1 MIVTLTSKGQ
11 LTLPK
16 AIRDQMQLDA
26 GSKLD
31 FSIQEDGTLKARPMR
46 SVSSVF
52 GIVKPPKGTKPAT
65 LQELKDARA
74 DHVADK
80 YARVLRESRA
90 AGTGARKR

>member
-16 AIRDQMQLDA
+16 AIRDRLQLDA

-31 FSIQEDGTLKARPMR
+31 FSWQEDGTLTVRPMR
-46 SVSSVF
+46 SVSSLF
-52 GIVKPPKGTKPAT
+52 GMVRRPPGVPPAT
-65 LQELKDARA
+65 LQDLKDARA

-80 YARVLRESRA
+80 YERVRQESQRA
-90 AGTGARKR
+90 KAPSKP

>member
-31 FSIQEDGTLKARPMR
+31 FSIQDDGTLKARPMG
-46 SVSSVF
+46 SVSALF
-52 GIVKPPKGTKPAT
+52 GIVQRPKGVKPAT
-65 LQELKDARA
+65 LGELKEARA
-74 DHVADK
+74 DHVAAK

-90 AGTGARKR
+90 AESGKRKR

>member
-31 FSIQEDGTLKARPMR
+31 FSVQNDGSLRARPLR
-46 SVSSVF
+46 SVASLF
-52 GIVKPPKGTKPAT
+52 GIVKPPKATKPAT

-74 DHVADK
+74 AHVAEK

-90 AGTGARKR
+90 TRPGKPKR

>member
-31 FSIQEDGTLKARPMR
+31 FQMRDDGTLSARPMR
-46 SVSSVF
+46 PVSSLF
-52 GIVKPPKGTKPAT
+52 GMVTLPPGTKPPT

-74 DHVADK
+74 AHVSDK
-80 YARVLRESRA
+80 YARLLRGASKPVSARA
-90 AGTGARKR
+90 KR